1 VTPSERRLHP
11 VSVFF
16 ALGKSLKAFAIPLVF
31 LLVGTQSTGRTGPFR
46 GVPDSDNWDLWA
58 LWLLVPIAAT
68 AVARYLTFRM
78 RYDGTELVI
87 RSGLFFRNERHIPYA
102 RIQNLN
108 AIRNVFHRML
118 GMTDVQ
124 IETASGQKA
133 EATISV
139 VPLSVLEEMR
149 ARVFEAKTQDSP
161 ITSDG
166 TAEAAAAAPALSG
179 TTILR
184 LPFREL
190 ALLSVIQNRGFLP
203 IAAAMGL
210 LWEFGLLD
218 RAAAAIDT
226 GNYFGRDVVQG
237 ATRALL
243 NGEVDLWQMGGALA
257 TIVGALVLV
266 QTLSLLWVV
275 TRLHGFALA
284 RSGEDLRTDYG
295 LFTRVASTI
304 PLRRVQTLAVQQGPL
319 QRLAGR
325 AAVRL
330 QTAGGGAVP
339 SGGMSAEFGG
349 GGNARA
355 GSRQWLAPIIRL
367 ADVPALV
374 QAVLPDLDVSM
385 LTWSPPHPRAFRRA
399 VKRGLLGWLLLSL
412 IPLSIAVSVFGAWSL
427 AVLPIILGWSVVVT
441 RQQVHRMAWSVTDDV
456 IAYRSGWLWQHVTVA
471 RTAKIQVVTRLE
483 SPFDRRTA
491 MGRVRVDT
499 AGGGDRSDLVD
510 IPYLPRDVA
519 SSLYARLSLQAAS
532 TDFRW

>member
-1 VTPSERRLHP
+1 
-11 VSVFF
+11 
-16 ALGKSLKAFAIPLVF
+16 
-31 LLVGTQSTGRTGPFR
+31 
-46 GVPDSDNWDLWA
+46 
-58 LWLLVPIAAT
+58 
-68 AVARYLTFRM
+68 
-78 RYDGTELVI
+78 
-87 RSGLFFRNERHIPYA
+87 
-102 RIQNLN
+102 
-108 AIRNVFHRML
+108 
-118 GMTDVQ
+118 
-124 IETASGQKA
+124 
-133 EATISV
+133 
-139 VPLSVLEEMR
+139 
-149 ARVFEAKTQDSP
+149 
-161 ITSDG
+161 
-166 TAEAAAAAPALSG
+166 
-179 TTILR
+179 
-184 LPFREL
+184 
-190 ALLSVIQNRGFLP
+190 
-203 IAAAMGL
+203 
-210 LWEFGLLD
+210 
-218 RAAAAIDT
+218 
-226 GNYFGRDVVQG
+226 
-237 ATRALL
+237 
-243 NGEVDLWQMGGALA
+243 
-257 TIVGALVLV
+257 
-266 QTLSLLWVV
+266 
-275 TRLHGFALA
+275 
-284 RSGEDLRTDYG
+284 
-295 LFTRVASTI
+295 
-304 PLRRVQTLAVQQGPL
+304 
-319 QRLAGR
+319 
-325 AAVRL
+325 
-330 QTAGGGAVP
+330 
-339 SGGMSAEFGG
+339 MSAEFGG